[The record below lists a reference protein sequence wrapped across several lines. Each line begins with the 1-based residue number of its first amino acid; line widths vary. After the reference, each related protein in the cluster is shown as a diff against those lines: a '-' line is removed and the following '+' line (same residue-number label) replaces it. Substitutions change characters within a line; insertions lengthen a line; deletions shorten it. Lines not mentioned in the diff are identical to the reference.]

1 MGSLLDGSNILL
13 AVVAILLFAVALR
26 MGEGRH
32 RRGLKLG
39 FEHLVVNLP
48 RVFFALLAAGFLGEI
63 LPKDII
69 ASWLGHES
77 GWKGIVVATFVGLL
91 MPGGPIIAFPIVV
104 ALGKAGAGFPAL
116 VTFLTSWS
124 LLGLQ
129 RVFAYELSMMG
140 PKFVVNRMTAAL
152 ILTPLSGAAAWLAQ
166 TLIGLP

>member
-1 MGSLLDGSNILL
+1 MGRFLDSSNIVIG
-13 AVVAILLFAVALR
+13 AVAVLLFAVALR

-32 RRGLKLG
+32 KRGLRLG

-77 GWKGIVVATFVGLL
+77 GWKGIMIATAVGLV

-140 PKFVVNRMTAAL
+140 PKFVLNRMAAAF